1 MMVAAFLPVLLI
13 LLLLFVFLP
22 KKRRFSNRVQ
32 IDRKWTYVFFAAYLA
47 ILLIAAV
54 TVGFLDSRE
63 PLELPMANE
72 NAEYELDEM
81 VWSGNVDALPA
92 DRIIR
97 DQTYPVQDRFRI
109 VNQVTEF
116 EESPQIILERK
127 DTDDGVIEEKIIR
140 AFLIVGPYDLSG
152 RVEHFLPR
160 WEDGQMIIY
169 PQPKARMELNSYED
183 AELLQQFTGKSRR
196 GGMDLGSS
204 TSRGQ
209 LIYLRVPKGLVVD
222 IDDGLYASWL
232 DEEESM

>member
-1 MMVAAFLPVLLI
+1 MMVAAFLPLLLV
-13 LLLLFVFLP
+13 LLLLYFFLP
-22 KKRRFSNRVQ
+22 KGRKLSNRVQ
-32 IDRKWTYVFFAAYLA
+32 MNHKWTYVFFAAYLA
-47 ILLIAAV
+47 ILLIATV
-54 TVGFLDSRE
+54 TVGFLDNRE
-63 PLELPMANE
+63 PLELPIANE
-72 NAEYELDEM
+72 NAEYQFDEM

-109 VNQVTEF
+109 VNQVTEP

-140 AFLIVGPYDLSG
+140 AFLIVGPYDLSD

-196 GGMDLGSS
+196 GGMELGPS

-209 LIYLRVPKGLVVD
+209 LIYLRVPKGLMVD
-222 IDDGLYASWL
+222 IDDGVYAAWL